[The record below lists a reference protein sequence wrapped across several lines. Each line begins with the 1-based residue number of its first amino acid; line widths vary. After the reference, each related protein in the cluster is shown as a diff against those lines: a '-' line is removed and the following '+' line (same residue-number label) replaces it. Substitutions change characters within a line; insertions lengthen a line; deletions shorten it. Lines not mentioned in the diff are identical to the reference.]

1 MVTQTRELFYSS
13 VGTTHCNTYDLPQVF
28 FFTFRA
34 KYNMR
39 TIGLVGGTGW
49 VSTID
54 YYRYFNELV
63 FAGTNGQST
72 AEVIINSV
80 NYPAIARLTAA
91 GKWDEIALI
100 MQNAA
105 VTLEQAGVACILLG
119 ANTMHNVAPAVQAAI
134 NIPLIHIAEETG
146 KEIVKKGLKKV
157 ALLGTKYTMQMD
169 FFKDKLSEQ
178 SITTIIP
185 QEEDI
190 TIINDGIY
198 KELALGIITPE
209 NKKAYLQVMNKLK
222 EQGAEGIILGCT
234 EIPLLIKQADF
245 DLPLFD
251 TTFIHATAAVKFS
264 LGDV

>member
-1 MVTQTRELFYSS
+1 M
-13 VGTTHCNTYDLPQVF
+13 
-28 FFTFRA
+28 
-34 KYNMR
+34 K

-63 FAGTNGQST
+63 FDRTNGQST

-80 NYPAIARLTAA
+80 NYPAIAKLTAA
-91 GKWDEIALI
+91 GRWDEIALI

-105 VTLEQAGVACILLG
+105 VTLEKAGAACILLG

-157 ALLGTKYTMQMD
+157 ALLGTKYTIQMS

-178 SITTIIP
+178 GISTIIP
-185 QEEDI
+185 SEEDI
-190 TIINDGIY
+190 IIINDGIY

-234 EIPLLIKQADF
+234 EIPLLIKQPDF

-251 TTFIHATAAVKFS
+251 TTFIHATAAVNYS
-264 LGDV
+264 LGEI